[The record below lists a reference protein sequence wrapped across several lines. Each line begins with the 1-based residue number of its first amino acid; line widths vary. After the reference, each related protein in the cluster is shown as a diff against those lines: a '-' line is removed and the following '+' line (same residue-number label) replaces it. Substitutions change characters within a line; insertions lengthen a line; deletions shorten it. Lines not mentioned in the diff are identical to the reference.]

1 MKRTASDE
9 SEKREIGAR
18 IKRLRKEAGLRQWQL
33 AELIGATQ
41 PAIHMYERGVLPEPK
56 RLLEI
61 ARIGNT
67 TVEWILT
74 GRHWEHGSTDMPRVS
89 KEIYD
94 LAFRFREYSQED
106 RDALGSALE
115 VINEAV
121 EAIQQAEKQEFEKLT
136 PEEIAQKIK
145 DFSRETRRAL
155 TTALE
160 IHYAVHRALLGQ
172 GVDRMK
178 ESTLFAGPVEAEEEG
193 TPGRGGRRTFMRS
206 GSLEPVRGHIFRLD
220 PSMLVLNDILRDKDL
235 RKEFEET
242 LNRLSTR
249 LEGGR
254 GRKAAKT
261 RKRASR

>member
-1 MKRTASDE
+1 MKRSPSDE

-33 AELIGATQ
+33 AEMIGATQ

-74 GRHWEHGSTDMPRVS
+74 GRHWEHGSAEMARVP
-89 KEIYD
+89 KEIYE
-94 LAFRFREYSQED
+94 LAFRFRKYSEED
-106 RDALGSALE
+106 REALGSALE

-121 EAIQQAEKQEFEKLT
+121 GAIQAAEKDDLDKLAID
-136 PEEIAQKIK
+136 EIAQRLKA
-145 DFSRETRRAL
+145 FSRDSRRAL

-160 IHYAVHRALLGQ
+160 IHLAVHRALLGQ

-178 ESTLFAGPVEAEEEG
+178 ESTLYAGVDEPAEDES
-193 TPGRGGRRTFMRS
+193 TDRGGRKTYVRS
-206 GSLEPVRGHIFRLD
+206 ASLEPIRGHIFRLD
-220 PSMLVLNDILRDKDL
+220 SSMLVINDILRDKDL
-235 RKEFEET
+235 RREFEET
-242 LNRLSTR
+242 LNRLASR
-249 LEGGR
+249 LESGI
-254 GRKAAKT
+254 GRKSLKAK
-261 RKRASR
+261 KRVSR